1 MPSPRGGKPQ
11 AASRSANASSRPPS
25 QRQRPAEARKFYL
38 VRHRVVSNASGF
50 KLQNG
55 KTLFHGGPPIFVPP
69 DGRRGFRDYPDVP
82 VFISDKRLGRIH
94 WDFEEYCGYWFISD
108 RMKTVLER
116 LDPEAFAFLKC
127 RVQLPDASD
136 APVRWFCDVVRV
148 LDALDEEKSEIR
160 IKTAKDGSKFYS
172 FLGGFNLIFKED
184 VVGSHHIFRMKYHG
198 YAVICDEQVRLTCK
212 AAELAGPRFEAA
224 WVKPIIHRS

>member
-1 MPSPRGGKPQ
+1 M
-11 AASRSANASSRPPS
+11 
-25 QRQRPAEARKFYL
+25 
-38 VRHRVVSNASGF
+38 
-50 KLQNG
+50 
-55 KTLFHGGPPIFVPP
+55 
-69 DGRRGFRDYPDVP
+69 
-82 VFISDKRLGRIH
+82 
-94 WDFEEYCGYWFISD
+94 
-108 RMKTVLER
+108 
-116 LDPEAFAFLKC
+116 
-127 RVQLPDASD
+127 
-136 APVRWFCDVVRV
+136 RV